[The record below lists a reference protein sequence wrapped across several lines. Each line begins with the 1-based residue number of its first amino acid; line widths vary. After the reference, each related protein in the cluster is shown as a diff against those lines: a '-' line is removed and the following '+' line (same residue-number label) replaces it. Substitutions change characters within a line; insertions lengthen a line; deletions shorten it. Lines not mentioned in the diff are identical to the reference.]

1 MRSWLPLILG
11 LGCGVLSLLAWYG
24 FLASAILPKMYR
36 PLHHWMYGLA
46 LLILGGLKL
55 RKGYGKFSFATG
67 SILFIDDFPDF
78 LELFT
83 GIF

>member
-1 MRSWLPLILG
+1 
-11 LGCGVLSLLAWYG
+11 
-24 FLASAILPKMYR
+24 MYR